1 MCTFARLSWTSL
13 LVVVL
18 STGPLLPAAAAE
30 LADPTTLGDE
40 VIAPSFLP
48 DPARLA
54 DAPTEVTI
62 QSASAEDGAEA
73 GLVLAARALNSS
85 RVAYGAKD
93 ARTIIPL
100 TNQANAKQ
108 RAGYEAAALVDYQAA
123 LELAEATGGPRNPQ
137 LFDAWY
143 GIGYAQHADGND
155 IAAAAAFATA
165 LQLHRVNQG
174 LYSREQLDVLH
185 ALALSSYGIGRIEE
199 ADEFQIRRI
208 VMAQRL
214 KDTLPDIGETVLVET
229 YTSVGRWFRNTGRID
244 DAIRLHGLALGILE
258 RRNGKQNPELIVPL
272 LEVAKT
278 GGMRRRE
285 MDQSALPAAWQPPIA
300 LARAERLA
308 DAQKNV
314 LPAEQ
319 AQTLI
324 RIADVHMSQ
333 GRREPALRNYTRAT
347 QILAGMGQQAPFSEP
362 AFLIFQPPQPAP
374 VSGPGGFV
382 VAEFDVSEEGRAKE
396 IRIIEIQPA
405 NLPKSISGAL
415 TSALRAAR
423 LRPVIRAGKPA
434 ASKGSRYRLPVRS
447 DSG

>member
-1 MCTFARLSWTSL
+1 MDTFARYSWTCLLGAALSIGSL
-13 LVVVL
+13 W
-18 STGPLLPAAAAE
+18 PAAATE
-30 LADPTTLGDE
+30 LAEPQTLKDEVNAPPFRPDPTR
-40 VIAPSFLP
+40 P
-48 DPARLA
+48 A
-54 DAPTEVTI
+54 DAPTDTAI

-73 GLVLAARALNSS
+73 GLVLAVRALNSS

-93 ARTIIPL
+93 SRTIVPL

-108 RAGYEAAALVDYQAA
+108 RAGYAAAALVDYQTA
-123 LELAEATGGPRNPQ
+123 LELAEATGGPRDAH

-143 GIGYAQHADGND
+143 GIGYMHHAAGHDVH
-155 IAAAAAFATA
+155 AAAAFATA

-174 LYSREQLDVLH
+174 LYSRAQLDVLH
-185 ALALSSYGIGRIEE
+185 ALALTSQGAGRTED

-214 KDTLPDIGETVLVET
+214 RDAAPDTGDTVLTET

-244 DAIRLHGLALGILE
+244 DAIRLHGLALGLVE
-258 RRNGKQNPELIVPL
+258 RRNGKQNPELIGPL
-272 LEVAKT
+272 LEVAAT
-278 GGMRRRE
+278 GGLRRRE
-285 MDQSALPAAWQPPIA
+285 MDQASLPASWQPPIA

-308 DAQKNV
+308 DARKNV

-333 GRREPALRNYTRAT
+333 GRREPALRNYSRAT
-347 QILAGMGQQAPFSEP
+347 QILAGLGQKAPFAEP
-362 AFLIFQPPQPAP
+362 AFLMFRPPQPAP

-396 IRIIEIQPA
+396 IRIIETQPS
-405 NLPKSISGAL
+405 NLPKSI
-415 TSALRAAR
+415 TSDLAVALRAAR

-434 ASKGSRYRLPVRS
+434 ASKGMRYRLPVRS